1 MKDFLLVFL
10 GSGFGGGLRFL
21 VSKLMTCL
29 FSTVFPVGTFT
40 VNILGCLLLGF
51 LSAQP
56 AVQNWLS
63 PSARLMLTT
72 GFCGGFTT
80 FSTFMKES
88 DALLGAQMPVML
100 ILYIVFSILLGMF
113 AVWIGYKLAL

>member
-21 VSKLMTCL
+21 VSKLMTCF

-63 PSARLMLTT
+63 PSARLLLTT